1 MSNRKNAH
9 RRRLRVA
16 VLAVVCG
23 AVFAAFFARLAWM
36 QFARADYYA
45 DKAADVYK
53 RQVIDGAA
61 VDARNNVHAAQTR
74 IQLNEQD
81 LPPQPR
87 QTGPQQHRN
96 RAFAGAA
103 FAGADHDLSLIH
115 IYTKSY

>member
-45 DKAADVYK
+45 
-53 RQVIDGAA
+53 
-61 VDARNNVHAAQTR
+61 
-74 IQLNEQD
+74 
-81 LPPQPR
+81 P
-87 QTGPQQHRN
+87 
-96 RAFAGAA
+96 
-103 FAGADHDLSLIH
+103 
-115 IYTKSY
+115 

>member
-45 DKAADVYK
+45 DKAAWYWP
-53 RQVIDGAA
+53 G
-61 VDARNNVHAAQTR
+61 T
-74 IQLNEQD
+74 
-81 LPPQPR
+81 PPC
-87 QTGPQQHRN
+87 T
-96 RAFAGAA
+96 
-103 FAGADHDLSLIH
+103 
-115 IYTKSY
+115 IYTCASRPRRGPTCARL

>member
-45 DKAADVYK
+45 DKAAE
-53 RQVIDGAA
+53 AA
-61 VDARNNVHAAQTR
+61 LTCCAWSLLAMLRLRPSTR
-74 IQLNEQD
+74 
-81 LPPQPR
+81 
-87 QTGPQQHRN
+87 
-96 RAFAGAA
+96 
-103 FAGADHDLSLIH
+103 
-115 IYTKSY
+115 

>member
-45 DKAADVYK
+45 DKAAEASSAITPEGVSSLDTAALTLSVYS
-53 RQVIDGAA
+53 A
-61 VDARNNVHAAQTR
+61 
-74 IQLNEQD
+74 
-81 LPPQPR
+81 
-87 QTGPQQHRN
+87 
-96 RAFAGAA
+96 
-103 FAGADHDLSLIH
+103 
-115 IYTKSY
+115 

>member
-45 DKAADVYK
+45 DKAAEASSASYT
-53 RQVIDGAA
+53 IPSTPHGASSPT
-61 VDARNNVHAAQTR
+61 QTAWCWPGT
-74 IQLNEQD
+74 
-81 LPPQPR
+81 PPC
-87 QTGPQQHRN
+87 T
-96 RAFAGAA
+96 
-103 FAGADHDLSLIH
+103 
-115 IYTKSY
+115 IYTCASRPRRGPTCARL

>member
-45 DKAADVYK
+45 DKAAEASSASYTVT
-53 RQVIDGAA
+53 Q
-61 VDARNNVHAAQTR
+61 HAARGIGR
-74 IQLNEQD
+74 IHQISYMLNSYS
-81 LPPQPR
+81 LPVLQFSC
-87 QTGPQQHRN
+87 G
-96 RAFAGAA
+96 G
-103 FAGADHDLSLIH
+103 S
-115 IYTKSY
+115 